1 MQKRVA
7 YAELLNSKLRSD
19 KLLARRDATRL
30 AKLKAFLNQHQHA
43 SQWSQCI
50 AALTD
55 ASQHNITPSSEML
68 SDAIQ
73 RCGKRGML
81 NVARRIYTDFH
92 RELNKSRSIQ
102 VHLAYMAAC
111 ADCGDFKEAHNQF
124 LRLRKRDTALLQKN
138 ASHTPIVNDELIS
151 EYLRAALA
159 ASIPSHSYS
168 QSNDSTVEEKTEKDL
183 DDDGDNDRNDINL
196 PWLVALRE
204 FISLRK
210 DNEGFRK
217 HVELTP
223 VMVERVARLWEIG
236 GEWEKCLR
244 FLHSCA
250 QQSILIPP
258 EAHDAAILV
267 SYRHGQHV
275 EVVRQMREMIATRSP
290 PDERSVRIAVN
301 SCEEVAAMERSA
313 LVPNP
318 STWALAVTLFDAM
331 QNNGLTMY
339 QQNYESPLRSCVM
352 AGKWEDAM
360 RILKVMKKD
369 SRPISSQVYRLVL
382 SSRIEASNSF
392 DEAQR
397 FAQLPIMQNGG
408 AVVYMSLLRC
418 CMKLRDWKHF
428 DRLNKEM
435 RDREYPET
443 FDKMRLLI
451 EAAYLRGQWHSVLMR
466 FARFD
471 SIASHEHKRVIEDKL
486 VRLYQEDFDVP
497 DSILEMVLESYE
509 HMKDHKDPM
518 VQVAY
523 RAALKRKGKGKAQL
537 SFSSLSEAATP
548 PPPEWMFSHTE
559 REKQTSPKFF

>member
-19 KLLARRDATRL
+19 KLLARRDATRV

-50 AALTD
+50 AALND
-55 ASQHNITPSSEML
+55 AAQHNITPSSEML

-92 RELNKSRSIQ
+92 REINKPRSMQ
-102 VHLAYMAAC
+102 VHLSYMAAC

-124 LRLRKRDTALLQKN
+124 LRLRQRDTVLLQKN
-138 ASHTPIVNDELIS
+138 ASHTPIVNDEFTS
-151 EYLRAALA
+151 EYLRAALV
-159 ASIPSHSYS
+159 ASTNFYNESHSK
-168 QSNDSTVEEKTEKDL
+168 DPTVVEKTEKNLNDNS
-183 DDDGDNDRNDINL
+183 GDTNDNNL
-196 PWLVALRE
+196 PWQVALRE

-210 DNEGFRK
+210 GNEGFRK

-223 VMVERVARLWEIG
+223 VLVERVARLWEVG
-236 GEWEKCLR
+236 GEWEKCLH

-250 QQSILIPP
+250 QQNILIPP
-258 EAHDAAILV
+258 EAYDAAIRLC
-267 SYRHGQHV
+267 YRHGQHV
-275 EVVRQMREMIATRSP
+275 EVVGQMREMIATRSP
-290 PDERSVRIAVN
+290 PDERSVRLAVN
-301 SCEEVAAMERSA
+301 SCEEVSAMERHA

-339 QQNYESPLRSCVM
+339 QQSYESPLRSCVM

-360 RILKVMKKD
+360 RILKIMKKD
-369 SRPISSQVYRLVL
+369 NRPISSQVYRLVL
-382 SSRIEASNSF
+382 ASRIEASSSF

-397 FAQLPIMQNGG
+397 FAQLPVMQNGG

-451 EAAYLRGQWHSVLMR
+451 EAAYLRGQWHSALMR

-471 SIASHEHKRVIEDKL
+471 NIANHEYKRVVEDKL

-497 DSILEMVLESYE
+497 DSILDMVLESYE

-518 VQVAY
+518 VHVAY
-523 RAALKRKGKGKAQL
+523 RAALKRKAKGKAQL
-537 SFSSLSEAATP
+537 SFSSLNEAATP

-559 REKQTSPKFF
+559 RENQTSPKFF